1 MILLWYLPSDFPSYS
16 QWKVKFLQRLIRPR
30 HCGSSHFC
38 DLIYVPKPSLACWSH
53 VLKYRPSSCS
63 LNKPKH
69 LSGLMTF
76 AFALLFLLPRILCPL
91 HSLLYYPLQVF
102 AHLCT
107 VTTLWCLFPSAPQ
120 YSCHCCLFFPP
131 FKSLSCCDIYYIQ
144 VTYLYKYLS
153 RSWAYSRGC
162 WLVPCYISS
171 TWNSVWHV
179 VDNQ

>member
-38 DLIYVPKPSLACWSH
+38 DLIYVSKPSLACWSH

-69 LSGLMTF
+69 RSGLMTF
-76 AFALLFLLPRILCPL
+76 AFALLFLLPRILCPCIACFIIL
-91 HSLLYYPLQVF
+91 FRFLLISVQLQPSDVS
-102 AHLCT
+102 
-107 VTTLWCLFPSAPQ
+107 FPQPPSILVIVA
-120 YSCHCCLFFPP
+120 CFFPP

-162 WLVPCYISS
+162 WLVPCCISS
-171 TWNSVWHV
+171 TWSSVCHV